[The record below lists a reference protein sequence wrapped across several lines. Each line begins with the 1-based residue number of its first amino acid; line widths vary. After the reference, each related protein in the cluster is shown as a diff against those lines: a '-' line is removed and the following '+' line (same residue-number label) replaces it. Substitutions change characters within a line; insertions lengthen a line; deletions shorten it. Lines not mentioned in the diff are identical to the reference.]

1 MQRASQ
7 GQKHTPPAHTK
18 ETIVKTVIG
27 ATIALTLLASTAAVA
42 QRDGRDHQSQTS
54 DPRENNGG
62 RLSPQGFDDPNSDRP
77 HWSRGD
83 RLPEQYRQDRY
94 VVSDWRS
101 HNLRTPPR
109 GYRWVRNDNGQYLL
123 AAIVSGVIADIVSQ
137 NQYRNEYQWSRGE
150 RLSGG
155 YMDRRYVVS
164 DWRRNH
170 LRRPGRGYRWVH
182 VNNQYLLAAIASGVI
197 VDIVIDE
204 R

>member
-1 MQRASQ
+1 MKSL
-7 GQKHTPPAHTK
+7 T
-18 ETIVKTVIG
+18 G

-42 QRDGRDHQSQTS
+42 QREDRNHQSQSS

-62 RLSPQGFDDPNSDRP
+62 RLDSQGYNDPNSDRP

-101 HNLRTPPR
+101 RNLRTPPR
-109 GYRWVRNDNGQYLL
+109 GYQWVRNDNDQYLL
-123 AAIVSGVIADIVSQ
+123 AAIASGVIADIVSQ
-137 NQYRNEYQWSRGE
+137 NQYRDDYQWSRGD

-155 YMDRRYVVS
+155 YLDRRYVVS
-164 DWRRNH
+164 DWRGNH
-170 LRRPGRGYRWVH
+170 LRRPPHGYHWVRI
-182 VNNQYLLAAIASGVI
+182 NNQFLLTAIGSGVI
-197 VDIVIDE
+197 ADVALND